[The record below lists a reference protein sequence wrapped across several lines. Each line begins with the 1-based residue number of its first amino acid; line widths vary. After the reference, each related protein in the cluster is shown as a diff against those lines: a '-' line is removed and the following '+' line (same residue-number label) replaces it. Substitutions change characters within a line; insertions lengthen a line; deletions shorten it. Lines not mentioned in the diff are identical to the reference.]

1 MIDFNKDNYAKNLPD
16 SFAKDNKSNNYK
28 ILENERLAIEEHL
41 NDLYEVYEIINL
53 DNAKDGT
60 LDRYGE
66 RVGQPRGLAND
77 EQYILMIKAK
87 IMRALG
93 NGTYSS
99 VLNSLCMTFGCKPES
114 VYIEETEETCLV
126 KMVTLPL
133 DILNR
138 SGMTVTQV
146 TQLIKTLLPVCIRL
160 DSLSLEGTFEFSS
173 GENDYDD
180 AKGFADIE
188 GGSIGGYLGYLSSDV
203 NEPILPI

>member
-1 MIDFNKDNYAKNLPD
+1 MIDFKKDNYAKNLPD
-16 SFAKDNKSNNYK
+16 SFRKDNESNNFK
-28 ILENERLAIEEHL
+28 ILENERLAVEEHL
-41 NDLYEVYEIINL
+41 NDLYSIYEIINI
-53 DNAKDGT
+53 DNAYGKT

-99 VLNSLCMTFGCKPES
+99 VLNSLCMTFGCEPES
-114 VYIEETEETCLV
+114 VYIEETEEPCLV

-133 DILNR
+133 DVLNS

-146 TQLIKTLLPVCIRL
+146 TQLIKTLLPICVRL
-160 DSLSLEGTFEFSS
+160 DGLSLEGTFEFSDS
-173 GENDYDD
+173 ENVYDEV
-180 AKGFADIE
+180 KGFCDVE
-188 GGSIGGYLGYLSSDV
+188 GGSIGGYLGYMSSDE